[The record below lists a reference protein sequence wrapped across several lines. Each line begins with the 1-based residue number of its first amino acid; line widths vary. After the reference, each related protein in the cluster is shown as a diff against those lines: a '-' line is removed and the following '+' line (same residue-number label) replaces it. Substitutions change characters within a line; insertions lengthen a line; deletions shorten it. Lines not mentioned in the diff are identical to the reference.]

1 MKVKI
6 GLVIGRFQPFHKGH
20 LYLIKKALKEADKI
34 IVAIGSSNISD
45 ENNPLSYK
53 TRIKMLKKVIVR
65 EKLVNKVIKIIP
77 SPDDPSDD
85 IWLAKLLKNAGKF
98 DIALGNNDWTNG
110 ILGKAGYKVLEIP
123 YLKRSSYQGT
133 VIRKLIKSNNK
144 WENLVPVYLVGKISE
159 KLTP

>member
-1 MKVKI
+1 MI
-6 GLVIGRFQPFHKGH
+6 HSF
-20 LYLIKKALKEADKI
+20 LIYNSIHESKNWTSYWSVPAISQRTSLFDKKALKEADKI

-85 IWLAKLLKNAGKF
+85 IWLAKLLKMQVN
-98 DIALGNNDWTNG
+98 L
-110 ILGKAGYKVLEIP
+110 ILH
-123 YLKRSSYQGT
+123 
-133 VIRKLIKSNNK
+133 
-144 WENLVPVYLVGKISE
+144 
-159 KLTP
+159 

>member
-20 LYLIKKALKEADKI
+20 LYLIKKALELTDN
-34 IVAIGSSNISD
+34 IVIAVGSSNVSD
-45 ENNPLSYK
+45 ENNPLTYQ
-53 TRIKMLKKVIVR
+53 TRVKMLEKVI
-65 EKLVNKVIKIIP
+65 EKEDLKNKVLKIIP

-85 IWLAKLLKNAGKF
+85 VWLDILLKNAGKF
-98 DIALGNNDWTNG
+98 EIALGNNDWTNG
-110 ILGKAGYKVLEIP
+110 ILEKAGYKVLEIP

-144 WENLVPVYLVGKISE
+144 WENLVPVYLVGEISE